1 MAALAQT
8 SLDIDTL
15 TIATLNNRGSPLSSG
30 QAYVPVLSSF
40 TFVESLSKVA
50 FSKWTNVAIT
60 DLYDS
65 LFYNYSS
72 GGPFLGYISSIE
84 SIQNLTSSSVNII
97 NTPISSYNSTNFSIL
112 GTLSTLGPSTISSLS
127 NIYIYESTMVN
138 SNYLSTNLFFSSI
151 VPGVS
156 TTINPP
162 STFYD
167 NLFASTASSILTT
180 GNYYYVPAEGP
191 AIRFVG
197 PGISSISSIFQ
208 DSPQYPFYANISSG
222 FDYLLS
228 SISVGWSYSNSS
240 LNIYREAIVN
250 TVLNANLS
258 IDGGSSISTSFDIAN
273 STFSSGILN
282 YASTFGFTVSTL
294 STFIVTQIQ
303 NAIIPSLDGFS
314 ITQYIS
320 TSDILLNSS
329 QESYIVSLNSS
340 MSSVRTL
347 IGPFTVFSTIV
358 LSTIST
364 QTKLINNVD
373 CFPGVYQISDIAYS
387 SFTPYYTST
396 SVSTNYNGYLYL
408 SSYEKVVFS
417 TYSTLFPYI
426 LGQGLLSSLST
437 LNSGI
442 STLSTLITLDAS
454 TIYGRPVPFITGPGI
469 SSMYSNFSTNIAVSY
484 YKYSDIISSLNN
496 AFMKGLSNV
505 NYVPGMCSL
514 STIAYRNTSS
524 IIWQTSSMYIY
535 TSSGF
540 NSEYLAIQST
550 NASIIEQ
557 ITTNTSNFISAGISS
572 YAVSLST
579 FGYISSTVIN
589 TNTFISSQISSIYK
603 NFSSYDTVAS
613 TFSDNLR
620 PFAGST
626 IYYPMLPIITDYSTS
641 LYAKGAIV
649 PTYISRSTTFYSITA
664 LSSINVPIS
673 SFSNII
679 AGIQISSTGAYS
691 FAVNGAMSIQ
701 PSSINNLNPTVQLN
715 NFQIYSYAN
724 PEIFTTS
731 TAILSYFSTISFNSS
746 NLAINRLRNNNAF
759 GRVGI
764 NFFAPA
770 YSLDIGAGGDARKPS
785 GTTWITGS
793 DSRIKES
800 ILPVNY
806 QEVIEKIS
814 SLRLVSYKWEGDY
827 RKNNN
832 LSSDTLL
839 GFLSQE
845 VKGVFPGSVTELPEH
860 GFSNF
865 MCLDTDQ
872 ITKAKFAVT
881 QNLIERVSSLQ
892 MRLKYLMKES

>member
-1 MAALAQT
+1 
-8 SLDIDTL
+8 
-15 TIATLNNRGSPLSSG
+15 
-30 QAYVPVLSSF
+30 
-40 TFVESLSKVA
+40 
-50 FSKWTNVAIT
+50 
-60 DLYDS
+60 
-65 LFYNYSS
+65 
-72 GGPFLGYISSIE
+72 
-84 SIQNLTSSSVNII
+84 
-97 NTPISSYNSTNFSIL
+97 
-112 GTLSTLGPSTISSLS
+112 
-127 NIYIYESTMVN
+127 
-138 SNYLSTNLFFSSI
+138 
-151 VPGVS
+151 
-156 TTINPP
+156 
-162 STFYD
+162 
-167 NLFASTASSILTT
+167 
-180 GNYYYVPAEGP
+180 
-191 AIRFVG
+191 
-197 PGISSISSIFQ
+197 
-208 DSPQYPFYANISSG
+208 
-222 FDYLLS
+222 
-228 SISVGWSYSNSS
+228 
-240 LNIYREAIVN
+240 
-250 TVLNANLS
+250 
-258 IDGGSSISTSFDIAN
+258 
-273 STFSSGILN
+273 
-282 YASTFGFTVSTL
+282 
-294 STFIVTQIQ
+294 
-303 NAIIPSLDGFS
+303 
-314 ITQYIS
+314 
-320 TSDILLNSS
+320 
-329 QESYIVSLNSS
+329 
-340 MSSVRTL
+340 
-347 IGPFTVFSTIV
+347 
-358 LSTIST
+358 
-364 QTKLINNVD
+364 
-373 CFPGVYQISDIAYS
+373 
-387 SFTPYYTST
+387 
-396 SVSTNYNGYLYL
+396 
-408 SSYEKVVFS
+408 
-417 TYSTLFPYI
+417 
-426 LGQGLLSSLST
+426 
-437 LNSGI
+437 
-442 STLSTLITLDAS
+442 
-454 TIYGRPVPFITGPGI
+454 
-469 SSMYSNFSTNIAVSY
+469 
-484 YKYSDIISSLNN
+484 
-496 AFMKGLSNV
+496 
-505 NYVPGMCSL
+505 
-514 STIAYRNTSS
+514 
-524 IIWQTSSMYIY
+524 MYIY

-557 ITTNTSNFISAGISS
+557 ITRNTSNFISAGISS

-814 SLRLVSYKWEGDY
+814 SLRLVSYKWEDDY